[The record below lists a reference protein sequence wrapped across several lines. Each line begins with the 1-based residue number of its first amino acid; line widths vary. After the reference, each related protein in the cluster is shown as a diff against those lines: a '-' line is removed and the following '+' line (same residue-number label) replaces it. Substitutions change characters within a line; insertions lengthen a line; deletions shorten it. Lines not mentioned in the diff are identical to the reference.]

1 MTSLISFSYPG
12 FIRLS
17 ARFILP
23 GLAEAAKSLITPLQV
38 KDLRKYIPDILD
50 SDVEPGPAGVRAQ
63 ALTPEGEL
71 VDDFV
76 FDQGRGESPIAKRVL
91 HCRNAPSPGATSS
104 LAIARTIADRI
115 DKE

>member
-76 FDQGRGESPIAKRVL
+76 FDQGRGESPIAKQVL

-104 LAIARTIADRI
+104 LAIARTIADRL